1 MYAQRMAKVYA
12 PQNDYVPSEDIL
24 HLLNLDRSGQ
34 QLMPRLQLLNWTTGR
49 ALLPWLHLLL
59 SPSLSDVHIDL
70 NGGRPTPVDVAVI
83 KAIPTTHLE
92 HIAFSTL
99 RTTTEVCAAL
109 LDLVHKSKR
118 LESIYIQQEM
128 TSEEI
133 SLPQDGVKEER
144 EPIELGGL
152 TSIIIGFKNGFHLLS
167 SLFNTTTIPN
177 IQQIYI
183 KHLGKT
189 EWLGGDDLFD
199 SMLRSAS
206 PGVLHALRYTS
217 HYHGMDI
224 TSAKIQSLQRFS
236 ALRSVRVT
244 STCDAARCKF
254 FLSDNDI
261 STIALTMPNLV
272 ELHLGGIPCTST
284 LVNVSMNGLAT
295 LAANCA
301 KLTELQ
307 IHFDTAGFIG
317 KVLEGPAERISPPKL
332 APSPCQLTQLNVGK
346 ISLNRNIDG
355 YWTIGMALLQIF
367 PNLKSI
373 KYQRQS
379 FVSGDWGEVA
389 RIITVQRN
397 ITSLMSGMPDEFTL
411 VCVSDAKPV

>member
-1 MYAQRMAKVYA
+1 MKRVYA
-12 PQNDYVPSEDIL
+12 PQNDYVISEDIL

-34 QLMPRLQLLNWTTGR
+34 PLMPRLQLLSWTTGC
-49 ALLPWLHLLL
+49 AFLPWLHNLL

-70 NGGRPTPVDVAVI
+70 NGGRASPVNVAVI

-92 HIAFSTL
+92 RIAFSTL
-99 RTTTEVCAAL
+99 RTTSEVGAAL

-118 LESIYIQQEM
+118 LESIYIQEEM

-133 SLPQDGVKEER
+133 SPPQDEIKDER

-167 SLFNTTTIPN
+167 SLFNTTTLPN
-177 IQQIYI
+177 IQEIHI

-206 PGVLHALRYTS
+206 QGGLHALRYTS
-217 HYHGMDI
+217 YYNGVDI

-236 ALRSVRVT
+236 ALRTVRIT
-244 STCDAARCKF
+244 STCDVARCKF
-254 FLSDNDI
+254 FLSDDDI
-261 STIALTMPNLV
+261 STIALAMPNLV
-272 ELHLGGIPCTST
+272 ELHLGGTPCTST

-295 LAANCA
+295 LAANCT

-307 IHFDTAGFIG
+307 IHFDTAGFIN
-317 KVLEGPAERISPPKL
+317 KALEGSSKRIARPQS
-332 APSPCQLTQLNVGK
+332 APNPCQLTQLYVGK
-346 ISLNRNIDG
+346 IPLTNGTDG
-355 YWTIGMALLQIF
+355 CWTIGMALLTIF
-367 PNLKSI
+367 PKLKSI
-373 KYQRQS
+373 KHQQQQRL
-379 FVSGDWGEVA
+379 FRTGDWVEVVK
-389 RIITVQRN
+389 IIKVQRN
-397 ITSLMSGMPDEFTL
+397 IASLISGMSDEFTL
-411 VCVSDAKPV
+411 VRVSDTD